1 MSAPVI
7 RPGARVRLHYALSHA
22 DGTGIDASL
31 GDAPLDFVVGD
42 GTFAPGLEQVLMG
55 MPAGRCER
63 ILLGPGEAFGPRD
76 ENNVH
81 AMPRSDFGDL
91 ELSEGSLVSFAL
103 PNGDEIAGE
112 VKCVDADADAVEV
125 DFNHP
130 LAGLPLQFYVE
141 ILEVIAPE

>member
-7 RPGARVRLHYALSHA
+7 RPGAQVRLHYALSHA
-22 DGTGIDASL
+22 DGTEIDASL
-31 GDAPLDFVVGD
+31 GGDPLHFVVGD
-42 GTFAPGLEQVLMG
+42 GTFAPGLEQVLLG

-63 ILLGPGEAFGPRD
+63 ILLGPGEAFGARD
-76 ENNVH
+76 ESNVH
-81 AMPRSDFGDL
+81 AMSRSDFGDL

-103 PNGDEIAGE
+103 PNGDEIAGV
-112 VKCVDADADAVEV
+112 VKTLAGEAVDV

-141 ILEVIAPE
+141 IIEVIAPE